1 MFLKKMIVIVIL
13 GIVTLDA
20 EVDRKVKFSV
30 KNWQTTIFADSKDKS
45 SGDRSNSTG
54 SVTGERLWGLDT
66 NTELFCAFP
75 MNRNLP
81 KGATPIRN
89 NKGQLRGKYL
99 LITNPDN
106 GKSVKARIVD
116 RGPGKWGVLDL
127 SRAVKRK
134 LGFPVNWKEDPK
146 KDRVNAILVTK

>member
-1 MFLKKMIVIVIL
+1 VGFRYEHRVVLCVS
-13 GIVTLDA
+13 D
-20 EVDRKVKFSV
+20 E
-30 KNWQTTIFADSKDKS
+30 Q
-45 SGDRSNSTG
+45 
-54 SVTGERLWGLDT
+54 E
-66 NTELFCAFP
+66 
-75 MNRNLP
+75 LP